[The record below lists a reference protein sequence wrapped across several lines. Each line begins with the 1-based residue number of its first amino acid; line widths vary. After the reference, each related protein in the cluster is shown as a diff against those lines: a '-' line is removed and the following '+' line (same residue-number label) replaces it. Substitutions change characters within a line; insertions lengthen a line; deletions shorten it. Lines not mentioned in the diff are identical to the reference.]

1 MQVKWTMQYD
11 VPATEQDP
19 APEDPALAGITPA
32 GYDRIHKVLA
42 ELGMDDITVT
52 KE

>member
-1 MQVKWTMQYD
+1 MWYD

-19 APEDPALAGITPA
+19 DPQDPTLGGITPA
-32 GYDRIHKVLA
+32 GYDRIHKDLKD
-42 ELGMDDITVT
+42 LGMDDITVT